1 MSKAVAYA
9 LLTTAFVL
17 FFVFSPI
24 QPHDHNDRLAFIG
37 RRFGY
42 RYSVPTFDPL
52 VLKMNRVTEEKK
64 SGSIKTRTNA
74 NDLENDSYDNEDFE
88 DEYDFFSENG
98 RLNITSRLIY
108 LFPLIDNEPK
118 DGVLSLNELDN
129 WNVELA
135 VDRLSYTTQ
144 KQIELSDR
152 DGDGEISFYEYLPQF
167 SKQDIGRI
175 RTFLHPEDSNNTAIQ
190 RWLLREKLERMDDDN
205 DGKLNLDEFLE
216 NTYRTYKSYA
226 EFEDDGDGTDFPSA
240 EETFVELDT
249 NKDKLLEVEE
259 LKPIFSYLHPGE
271 ISYAKYY
278 SRHLI
283 HELKMILSFFLSFIK
298 IQADDNRDGNLTL
311 DEMLNHE
318 YIFYNTVYNDVDDD
332 DYDFRDE
339 L

>member
-42 RYSVPTFDPL
+42 RYSVPTFDPF

-64 SGSIKTRTNA
+64 SGSIKTRTNT
-74 NDLENDSYDNEDFE
+74 NDLEKDSYDTEDVE

-175 RTFLHPEDSNNTAIQ
+175 RT
-190 RWLLREKLERMDDDN
+190 RMDDDN

-283 HELKMILSFFLSFIK
+283 HE
-298 IQADDNRDGNLTL
+298 ADDNRDGNLTL

>member
-1 MSKAVAYA
+1 
-9 LLTTAFVL
+9 
-17 FFVFSPI
+17 
-24 QPHDHNDRLAFIG
+24 
-37 RRFGY
+37 
-42 RYSVPTFDPL
+42 
-52 VLKMNRVTEEKK
+52 
-64 SGSIKTRTNA
+64 
-74 NDLENDSYDNEDFE
+74 
-88 DEYDFFSENG
+88 
-98 RLNITSRLIY
+98 
-108 LFPLIDNEPK
+108 
-118 DGVLSLNELDN
+118 
-129 WNVELA
+129 
-135 VDRLSYTTQ
+135 
-144 KQIELSDR
+144 
-152 DGDGEISFYEYLPQF
+152 
-167 SKQDIGRI
+167 
-175 RTFLHPEDSNNTAIQ
+175 
-190 RWLLREKLERMDDDN
+190 RMDDDN

-283 HELKMILSFFLSFIK
+283 HE
-298 IQADDNRDGNLTL
+298 ADDNRDGNLTL

>member
-167 SKQDIGRI
+167 SKQDIEKNGMVHGQAGWWKEQFDNADVDSNG
-175 RTFLHPEDSNNTAIQ
+175 TLNFDEFYNFLHPEDSNNTAIQ
-190 RWLLREKLERMDDDN
+190 RWLLREKL
-205 DGKLNLDEFLE
+205 
-216 NTYRTYKSYA
+216 
-226 EFEDDGDGTDFPSA
+226 
-240 EETFVELDT
+240 
-249 NKDKLLEVEE
+249 
-259 LKPIFSYLHPGE
+259 
-271 ISYAKYY
+271 
-278 SRHLI
+278 
-283 HELKMILSFFLSFIK
+283 
-298 IQADDNRDGNLTL
+298 
-311 DEMLNHE
+311 
-318 YIFYNTVYNDVDDD
+318 
-332 DYDFRDE
+332 
-339 L
+339 